1 MFVNVVMRN
10 NATLFYE
17 KKMKH
22 LVGLFGGLAFF
33 SVVFV
38 RTKQSGLFRKNRLE
52 KKVFFTVRPVRKD
65 LSWSKVKRLN
75 YICCR
80 EHASL
85 RGEAEFN

>member
-1 MFVNVVMRN
+1 MFVNVVMRD
-10 NATLFYE
+10 NATLFY
-17 KKMKH
+17 KKNEASCWF
-22 LVGLFGGLAFF
+22 VWGLAFF